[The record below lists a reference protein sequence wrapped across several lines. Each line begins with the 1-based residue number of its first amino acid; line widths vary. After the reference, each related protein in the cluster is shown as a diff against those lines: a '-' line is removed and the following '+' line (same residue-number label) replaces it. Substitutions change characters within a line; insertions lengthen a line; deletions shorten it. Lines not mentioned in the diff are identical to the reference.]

1 MKRRSAFVRSWLFV
15 AALVLANAHSAAA
28 QRLSDESFSGL
39 VARLS
44 EPGGYFD
51 SDNIISNEASYLQ
64 IASQLKKVGVRGGA
78 YIGVGPDQNFSY
90 VALIKPSIA
99 FMLDIRRDNML
110 EHLLFKSLF
119 ELSHNRMEYLCL
131 LFGKPL
137 PPDVAGWTGKPLGL
151 IVAYLNRTPVDSQ
164 SVIATRRASNTRLT
178 KLGLP
183 LDARDRQMIDRYR
196 AEFID
201 EGLDTRYS
209 SLGRNNRLDYPTFG
223 QLMLATDRAGNRISF
238 LADEDL
244 FQYVRAM
251 QLENRIVPVVGNV
264 AGDRAVKAIGQYAAE
279 HSLKVS
285 AFYLSN
291 VEQYLMTRDGGFD
304 AYARNVKA
312 LPRDST
318 SVIIRSYFGRFG
330 RTHPLF
336 VPGVTNISTSMIEPI
351 DTFVRAYDAGE
362 IRTYPDLVFGRYIAP
377 E

>member
-1 MKRRSAFVRSWLFV
+1 MRRRRAFPRTWLV
-15 AALVLANAHSAAA
+15 AAALVLASTHAATA
-28 QRLSDESFSGL
+28 QRLSDESFAAL

-64 IASQLKKVGVRGGA
+64 VASQLKKVGVHGGA

-90 VALIKPSIA
+90 IALIKPSIA

-131 LFGKPL
+131 LFGKPV
-137 PPDVAGWTGKPLGL
+137 PANIGTWTGKQLGL
-151 IVAYLNRTPVDSQ
+151 IVAYLNQTPVDSQ
-164 SVIATRRASNTRLT
+164 VVIASRRASNNRLTRL
-178 KLGLP
+178 GLS
-183 LDARDRQMIDRYR
+183 LDAHDRQMIDRYR
-196 AEFID
+196 AEFIED
-201 EGLDTRYS
+201 GLETRYS

-223 QLMLATDRAGNRISF
+223 QLMLATDRAGNQINF

-264 AGDRAVKAIGQYAAE
+264 SGDRAVKAIGSYAAD

-285 AFYLSN
+285 AFYVSN

-304 AYARNVKA
+304 AYVRNVKT

-318 SVIIRSYFGRFG
+318 SVVIRSYFGRFG

-336 VPGVTNISTSMIEPI
+336 VPGPSSISTSMIEPI
-351 DTFVRAYDAGE
+351 DSFVRAYAAGE
-362 IRTYPDLVFGRYIAP
+362 LRTYPDLVFGRYVTP
-377 E
+377 